1 MTLLSVLGLLFLV
14 VASLYVPPV
23 QRAVVKTACDALSD
37 SAMSVSVSDFRLRFP
52 LRLDLSDVCVVTGGD
67 TLCALH
73 ALHTEESRIFAGN
86 PRNPHKR
93 TPDGRVDNIG
103 EPEHFFFCF

>member
-52 LRLDLSDVCVVTGGD
+52 LRLDLSDGTTV
-67 TLCALH
+67 H
-73 ALHTEESRIFAGN
+73 I
-86 PRNPHKR
+86 
-93 TPDGRVDNIG
+93 IG
-103 EPEHFFFCF
+103 ASQADYQAAADFINGL